1 MKKSTL
7 YVIADILNTIEHS
20 NRNLYELLDMM
31 NITPEE
37 KEKILDSIYVIT
49 EKLEQVKRSNINSL
63 DDHIDIEQ
71 IERIS
76 RF

>member
-31 NITPEE
+31 NVTPEE
-37 KEKILDSIYVIT
+37 KERILDSIYVIT

>member
-31 NITPEE
+31 NITSEE

>member
-37 KEKILDSIYVIT
+37 KERILDSIYVIT

-63 DDHIDIEQ
+63 EDHIDIEQ

>member
-37 KEKILDSIYVIT
+37 KERILDSIYVIT

-63 DDHIDIEQ
+63 EEHIDIEQ

>member
-63 DDHIDIEQ
+63 DEHIDIEQ

>member
-37 KEKILDSIYVIT
+37 KERILDSIYVIT

>member
-37 KEKILDSIYVIT
+37 KERILDSIYVIT

-63 DDHIDIEQ
+63 DEHIDIEQ

>member
-63 DDHIDIEQ
+63 DEHVDIEQ

>member
-7 YVIADILNTIEHS
+7 YAIADILNTIEHS

-37 KEKILDSIYVIT
+37 KERILDSIYVIT

-63 DDHIDIEQ
+63 EDHIDIEQ